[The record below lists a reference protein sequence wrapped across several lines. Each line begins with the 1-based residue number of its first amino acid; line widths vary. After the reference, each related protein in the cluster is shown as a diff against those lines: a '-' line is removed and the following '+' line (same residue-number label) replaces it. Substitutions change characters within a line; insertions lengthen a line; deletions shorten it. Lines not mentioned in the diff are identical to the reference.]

1 MEKLKNHMR
10 GEKSKPLQCCWPEN
24 CTGESMELPWSY
36 QLLCSYQITGLT
48 LMHLSTFVETS

>member
-1 MEKLKNHMR
+1 MEKLKNHTR
-10 GEKSKPLQCCWPEN
+10 GKKVNHYNVVGQKTALVS
-24 CTGESMELPWSY
+24 PWSY